1 MEGVWYVYVGEGS
14 ASWAYCGVS
23 RVLYSATGLTLND
36 SKLAHAADT
45 VKAVNGWA
53 RESRTVA
60 ELGGRGLYGTQAG
73 SDRWTTDGRS
83 MLMPLR
89 RVGCS
94 VCRVVRADGGRRVFL
109 VWGDEDGWLDGR

>member
-14 ASWAYCGVS
+14 ASWACCGVS
-23 RVLYSATGLTLND
+23 RVLYSATGMTLND

-60 ELGGRGLYGTQAG
+60 ELGGRGLYGTQVG
-73 SDRWTTDGRS
+73 SDRWTNDGRS
-83 MLMPLR
+83 VLMPFKES
-89 RVGCS
+89 RVQCVPGGES
-94 VCRVVRADGGRRVFL
+94 GRRTTGVP
-109 VWGDEDGWLDGR
+109 GMG